1 MYSVNNSENLQ
12 LFKRN
17 NSSKGKKSLQKIIF
31 QHHIMTSL
39 QTATMGMLKY
49 YPSFLSKKKV

>member
-39 QTATMGMLKY
+39 QIATMGMFKY
-49 YPSFLSKKKV
+49 YPSSLSKKTV

>member
-17 NSSKGKKSLQKIIF
+17 NSSKGKKKS
-31 QHHIMTSL
+31 TENN
-39 QTATMGMLKY
+39 
-49 YPSFLSKKKV
+49 FLASYNDFLANCHDGSAKVLPLFSQ